1 MKPGWLHRL
10 TGFGKIP
17 PVVRETLEDEG
28 FVCLDEGVRITVQ
41 YRSYRAP
48 GKRSWH
54 KRRRVR
60 GAIAL
65 TGQRLIA
72 FAYLRKILNVRLDD
86 PRLARLGL
94 GLPAPGV
101 LEITVDPSVF
111 HPDRSGEVVYR
122 FQTVHAEEIL
132 AVLEE
137 HRRR

>member
-28 FVCLDEGVRITVQ
+28 FVFLDEGVRITVH

-48 GKRSWH
+48 GKRAWH
-54 KRRRVR
+54 KLRRVR

-65 TGQRLIA
+65 TEQRLIA
-72 FAYLRKILNVRLDD
+72 FAYFRKVLNVRLDD

-94 GLPAPGV
+94 GLAGPGV